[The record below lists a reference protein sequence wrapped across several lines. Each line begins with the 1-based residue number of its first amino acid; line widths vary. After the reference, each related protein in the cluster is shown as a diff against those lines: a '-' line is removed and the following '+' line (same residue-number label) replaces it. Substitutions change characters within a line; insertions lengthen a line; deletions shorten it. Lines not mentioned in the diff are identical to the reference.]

1 MNQEEKGRPRDQIDW
16 NTWFQRGLH
25 VAMIFGSAYVAANP
39 EYAWV
44 VPAFQALG
52 QGIPQP
58 R

>member
-1 MNQEEKGRPRDQIDW
+1 MNKIVW
-16 NTWFQRGLH
+16 NTWLQRGLH

-44 VPAFQALG
+44 VPALQALG